1 MKKRFNRSILMAL
14 AAVTVASGLLAGCGQ
29 KAAIGG
35 ADAATEIT
43 IRDAELPESETA
55 AETEAAEKESEVY
68 IERFGGDETGEEQ
81 ESEDMYIDMQPV
93 SKWGTIAS
101 VDVDNNRISFNSNE
115 YMEDEAGNLTETVSE
130 IILHVGKGTVIL
142 DGTTLM
148 PVQLKDLGTEGT
160 AYVWVSQAMTMSL
173 PPQTTAQVIITN
185 VPEDASAPMYV
196 IAKEVERT
204 DEGIMITDQDGVVW
218 RADQDTIVTP
228 YLTKNIVTLD
238 DIDAGTRM
246 IVSQGSETSTSGTEK
261 AGDADAYAANIMVFA
276 G

>member
-228 YLTKNIVTLD
+228 YLTRNIVTLD

>member
-43 IRDAELPESETA
+43 IRDAELPESETS
-55 AETEAAEKESEVY
+55 AETETAEKESEVY

-101 VDVDNNRISFNSNE
+101 VDVDNSRISFNSNE
-115 YMEDEAGNLTETVSE
+115 YTEDEEGNLSETVSE

-204 DEGIMITDQDGVVW
+204 DDGIMITDQDGVVW
-218 RADQDTIVTP
+218 RADEETIVTP
-228 YLTKNIVTLD
+228 YLTRNIVTLD

-261 AGDADAYAANIMVFA
+261 AGDADAYAASIMVFA

>member
-43 IRDAELPESETA
+43 IRDAEFLESETA

-228 YLTKNIVTLD
+228 YLTRNIVTLD

>member
-29 KAAIGG
+29 MAAIGG

-55 AETEAAEKESEVY
+55 AETEVAEKESEVY

-228 YLTKNIVTLD
+228 YLTRNIVTLD

>member
-29 KAAIGG
+29 KAVIGG

-228 YLTKNIVTLD
+228 YLTRNIVTLD

>member
-55 AETEAAEKESEVY
+55 AETEVAEKESEVY

-228 YLTKNIVTLD
+228 YLTRNIVTLD

>member
-55 AETEAAEKESEVY
+55 GETEAAEKESEVY

-228 YLTKNIVTLD
+228 YLTRNIVTLD

>member
-14 AAVTVASGLLAGCGQ
+14 VAVTVASGLLAGCGQ

-228 YLTKNIVTLD
+228 YLTRNIVTLD

>member
-14 AAVTVASGLLAGCGQ
+14 AALTVASGLLAGCGQ
-29 KAAIGG
+29 KEAIGG

-43 IRDAELPESETA
+43 ISDAELSGPKSE
-55 AETEAAEKESEVY
+55 AETGASEKESEVY
-68 IERFGGDETGEEQ
+68 IESLDGDETGEAQ

-93 SKWGTIAS
+93 AKWGTIAS
-101 VDVDNNRISFNSNE
+101 VDADNDRISFNSNE
-115 YMEDEAGNLTETVSE
+115 YMEDEEGNLSETTSE
-130 IILHVGKGTVIL
+130 IILLVGEGTVIL

-148 PVQLKDLGTEGT
+148 PVQLEDISTEGT

-185 VPEDASAPMYV
+185 VPEDASAPMYI

-204 DEGIMITDQDGVVW
+204 DDGIMITDQDGVVW
-218 RADQDTIVTP
+218 RADQETTVTP
-228 YLTKNIVTLD
+228 YLTRNIVTLD
-238 DIDAGTRM
+238 DIEAGTRM

>member
-1 MKKRFNRSILMAL
+1 MKKRFNRSVLMAL

-228 YLTKNIVTLD
+228 YLTRNIVTLD